1 MWELS
6 CARGSAQGAAPGPA
20 TFETSA
26 SAQACSTPAPA
37 REPLQILHNLS
48 PQAYG
53 EVLEPLRMS
62 WSPGS
67 APHPSGPHA
76 AGHCWLYL
84 GLGAVARDQESWDC
98 LFPNCGG
105 NPKPFGGWALH
116 AMSPGLCL
124 SARLIAKAVLPC
136 KHSSC
141 PSWVHLALAMS

>member
-1 MWELS
+1 M
-6 CARGSAQGAAPGPA
+6 QGAVHEVLLLDQPPSRPRPQPRHAPHLHQH
-20 TFETSA
+20 TSP
-26 SAQACSTPAPA
+26 S
-37 REPLQILHNLS
+37 QILHNLS

-53 EVLEPLRMS
+53 EVLEPFRMS

-67 APHPSGPHA
+67 APHPSDPQA

-84 GLGAVARDQESWDC
+84 GFGAVARDQESWDC
-98 LFPNCGG
+98 LFPNGGG
-105 NPKPFGGWALH
+105 NPKPFGGWALC

>member
-1 MWELS
+1 
-6 CARGSAQGAAPGPA
+6 
-20 TFETSA
+20 
-26 SAQACSTPAPA
+26 
-37 REPLQILHNLS
+37 
-48 PQAYG
+48 
-53 EVLEPLRMS
+53 MS

-67 APHPSGPHA
+67 APHLSGPHA

-84 GLGAVARDQESWDC
+84 GLGAAARDQESWDC
-98 LFPNCGG
+98 LFPNGGG
-105 NPKPFGGWALH
+105 NPKPFGGWALC

>member
-1 MWELS
+1 M
-6 CARGSAQGAAPGPA
+6 QGAVHKVLLLDQPPLRPRPQPRHAPHLHQH
-20 TFETSA
+20 A
-26 SAQACSTPAPA
+26 S
-37 REPLQILHNLS
+37 PLQILHNLS

-53 EVLEPLRMS
+53 EVLEPFRMS

-67 APHPSGPHA
+67 APHPSSPHA
-76 AGHCWLYL
+76 AGHCWFYL

-105 NPKPFGGWALH
+105 NPKPFGGWALR